1 MKRFTKRMGAALLA
15 AGLGATQCVPAMAAD
30 SYIQGTFTF
39 GAHDN
44 EKDLTDSYI
53 YTDAYF
59 NNSAYNTDHHLAIM
73 SMIMASASI
82 SSSDVDYPEKSRNIQ
97 DLLTQIGFQNVEV
110 NQYYKEQMQQ
120 NTMGACVAYKD
131 LGDSV
136 LLAVVPRS
144 AGYEREWGGNF
155 NVGASGL
162 HEGFRTGRDIVLGFA
177 KDYVNN
183 HKDAFQGKTVKV
195 WTMGYSRGAAVAN
208 LIGGALTDDPAGY
221 IGVDVKPENIYDYTF
236 GTPETTPS
244 EMNPRAEKYNHIHN
258 YFADYDPVTMAPLAA
273 WGFDR
278 YGKDEALDVHNA
290 ETKAKMLE
298 YLAKTNPIVYSN
310 YTSTESI
317 EDPDHFTAMTLGAG
331 LSIVPDT
338 TRTVTQK
345 DFLEERLDYLVR
357 KAVPDRATYATDYQP
372 AFTAAVSMMLGEEDE
387 VADAFKQGAA
397 ASTYAKPALVMM
409 FFYDWVEEYADQ
421 NGEETQLPENWEEE
435 ILPDPVSTEEGNSTG
450 NETAD
455 TFLGSEEYKEA
466 YDQAM
471 SINLS
476 DQYDMETYGDV
487 TKVYK
492 EMLISYTSQMLA
504 DGLRATGI
512 SEEEV
517 KAHPMLQGNVPA
529 ALSEAMAKA
538 LFGTD
543 DEISI
548 AGIVSKVNTA
558 ATFIGNSSYMRVH
571 NNEVILSWLRAMDKD
586 PIQVPEQDPAK
597 DPEKKEDGTGETDK
611 KEEVAGDTPTETT
624 PTTAQT
630 KPTAT
635 DKTAKEIKTKAA
647 KTGDTAA
654 VGVWAAVAAIAVAG
668 IGITLYLRRRKGK

>member
-1 MKRFTKRMGAALLA
+1 MKKITKRMGAALLA
-15 AGLGATQCVPAMAAD
+15 AGLGAVQCIPAMAAD
-30 SYIQGTFTF
+30 NNYIQGTFTF

-44 EKDLTDSYI
+44 NKDLTDSYI
-53 YTDAYF
+53 YTDSYF
-59 NNSAYNTDHHLAIM
+59 ADSAYSTNHHLAIM

-110 NQYYKEQMQQ
+110 NQYYKEKMQQ

-155 NVGASGL
+155 NVGSSGL

-177 KDYVNN
+177 KDYVSS

-208 LIGGALTDDPAGY
+208 LIGGALTDDPSGY
-221 IGVDVKPENIYDYTF
+221 LGIDVKPENIYDYTF
-236 GTPETTPS
+236 GTPKTAPS

-290 ETKAKMLE
+290 DTKAKMLE
-298 YLAKTNPIVYSN
+298 YLAKTNPTVYSN
-310 YTSTESI
+310 YTSTEYI
-317 EDPDHFTAMTLGAG
+317 EDPDHFTAMTLGANFKV
-331 LSIVPDT
+331 VPDT
-338 TRTVTQK
+338 TRSITQK
-345 DFLEERLDYLVR
+345 EYIEDRLNYLV
-357 KAVPDRATYATDYQP
+357 KKSVPNRAAYANDYQP

-387 VADAFKQGAA
+387 VVSAFKQGAA
-397 ASTYAKPALVMM
+397 ASSYAKPALVMM
-409 FFYDWVEEYADQ
+409 FFYDWVEQYADEK
-421 NGEETQLPENWEEE
+421 GDDTGLPENWEEE

-455 TFLGSEEYKEA
+455 NFLSSEEYKEA

-476 DQYDMETYGDV
+476 DQYELSTYGDV

-492 EMLISYTSQMLA
+492 EMLVSYTSKMLA

-517 KAHPMLQGNVPA
+517 QSHPMLQGNVPT
-529 ALSEAMAKA
+529 ALSDALANA

-543 DEISI
+543 DPISI
-548 AGIVSKVNTA
+548 EGIVSKVNTA
-558 ATFIGNSSYMRVH
+558 ATYLGNSSYMRVH
-571 NNEVILSWLRAMDKD
+571 NNEVILSWLRAMDTD
-586 PIQVPEQDPAK
+586 PIQVPSQDPNENP
-597 DPEKKEDGTGETDK
+597 DTKEDENGGTDK
-611 KEEVAGDTPTETT
+611 KDETVEETPAETT
-624 PTTAQT
+624 QAAAQT
-630 KPTAT
+630 KKETT
-635 DKTAKEIKTKAA
+635 KTAAKTTTKAP
-647 KTGDTAA
+647 KTGDTSAA
-654 VGVWAAVAAIAVAG
+654 GVWGVVAATAAAG
-668 IGITLYLRRRKGK
+668 AGVTLYTRRKREN